1 MKISCKTCANYK
13 VCTHKAQHERWT
25 ALANNCPDYCTI
37 VPTTK
42 AALQG
47 ALEERLAIAEN
58 PRIQCDIEKT
68 AQPDG
73 VSYACQQAAIQS
85 LQSNG
90 VRMVDGIMMWVNP
103 DTGEL
108 QKLDNQTLGQ
118 WGVTVSPRLNI
129 SERIDAQRKVDRA
142 YAAHKAYIDKSAENH
157 SKTQKGRSFV
167 FVAMPKNAV
176 QTAQPLT
183 HIAPDMLT
191 RLAILA
197 CHMAHDSN
205 LLMVACRGGRKVMRK
220 SDIESCLKLTPH
232 KFRRFWA
239 LAVSEKN
246 DDGKYIIGNDT
257 VGYRLTLCTDKSY
270 ERLFQRG
277 NLVRGRSTNAQK
289 MYIDVLH
296 SLYYGRCIHQ
306 TDGSCRKIAPADH
319 RVIGRLLLLLPYLHW
334 STNALTWNPQAA
346 HPEDIVPL
354 GVTDI
359 ADILGLSV
367 SNISREIRA
376 MLATTVAVQVG
387 PKMCEMHIFA
397 RHETGSKTVY
407 TVNPSLVYF
416 GDADTCHAL
425 MQSEWLY
432 VK

>member
-1 MKISCKTCANYK
+1 MKIYCKTCTNYK
-13 VCTHKAQHERWT
+13 ICTHKTQHERWT
-25 ALANNCPDYCTI
+25 ALANNCPDYCAI

-47 ALEERLAIAEN
+47 ALAERFAIVDN
-58 PRIQCDIEKT
+58 PRIQCDIGKI

-73 VSYACQQAAIQS
+73 VSCARQQAAFGS
-85 LQSNG
+85 LQNHG
-90 VRMVDGIMMWVNP
+90 VRMVDGIMMWVAP

-129 SERIDAQRKVDRA
+129 SERIDAQRKADRA
-142 YAAHKAYIDKSAENH
+142 YAAHQAFIDKTADNH
-157 SKTQKGRSFV
+157 RKTQKGRSFV

-246 DDGKYIIGNDT
+246 DEGKYIIGNDT

-270 ERLFQRG
+270 ERLFRRG

-289 MYIDVLH
+289 MYIDILQ

-306 TDGSCRKIAPADH
+306 EDGSCRKIAPADH

-334 STNALTWNPQAA
+334 STNALCWNPQAA
-346 HPEDIVPL
+346 HAEDIVPL

-367 SNISREIRA
+367 SNISRELRA

-397 RHETGSKTVY
+397 KHETGSKTVY
-407 TVNPSLVYF
+407 TVNPSLAYF
-416 GDADTCHAL
+416 GDADTYHAL